1 MVNTSGE
8 DKAPFRRGQQKT
20 GQACHNCHL
29 RKVKCDLVVCGQP
42 PCTRCSELNVLC
54 RRFARKQRKGR
65 LLRAVIESTS
75 IESEGSGSDQAQ
87 DNAVGAYP
95 KAFDSLGEGDDPRH
109 LVVTGLGDFMKQSS
123 ILVDFLSQDFSRQSI
138 NGYQVTFNDNYSSIA
153 RILGDEFG
161 RGFEAGIYHHRDAP
175 FVETSQGGLPR
186 TLTAAERGVLE
197 LQGAFVLPSQTISD
211 SFVTAFFDRVYPA
224 LPIVNRSEFMR
235 RYYTMG
241 SKNTSVSLLLLHSIL
256 LAGST
261 TYQHP
266 DLELPASEISRRL
279 YVRAKALVENR
290 FEQDRLILVQTHL
303 LFSTFASDSCD
314 DTVQNMWLSIG
325 AAARIAQGLGMHRSL
340 GNANAGPPMRRAWKR
355 IWWTLFI
362 HDTLCSFEWGRPR
375 AIHLDDCDVE
385 LLEDSDFDLEDT
397 GALPNSEATQFLR
410 SVCDLCFIIGDW
422 LNLLRPGSPWNKSRA
437 RDEAQRER
445 ESGTRKFVDRLTTW
459 HQGIPA
465 SLQPPPALRNFSLWA
480 ATLHIAYCATML
492 RFAALLSDGMETVH
506 VMASQI
512 TETCEDLNSHGLL
525 YSLWNFGIH
534 ELDLAMGQHARQV
547 NSKNNDTA
555 TLALTKLQRG
565 LPLMNLLSER
575 SSVAAQG
582 SAFYEKLVGRAVG
595 WLLAESDGQRGGDQC
610 PHESSDEPGREQ
622 PVQSQVTPLVPGW
635 IYDLDLPD
643 FAFSDWVPQTNHP
656 WGWDIVE

>member
-1 MVNTSGE
+1 MT
-8 DKAPFRRGQQKT
+8 
-20 GQACHNCHL
+20 
-29 RKVKCDLVVCGQP
+29 
-42 PCTRCSELNVLC
+42 TRLS
-54 RRFARKQRKGR
+54 
-65 LLRAVIESTS
+65 
-75 IESEGSGSDQAQ
+75 ESEGSGSDQAQ

-325 AAARIAQGLGMHRSL
+325 AAARIAQVTLPEDRS
-340 GNANAGPPMRRAWKR
+340 
-355 IWWTLFI
+355 
-362 HDTLCSFEWGRPR
+362 
-375 AIHLDDCDVE
+375 CDE
-385 LLEDSDFDLEDT
+385 EYDS
-397 GALPNSEATQFLR
+397 
-410 SVCDLCFIIGDW
+410 
-422 LNLLRPGSPWNKSRA
+422 SPCR
-437 RDEAQRER
+437 
-445 ESGTRKFVDRLTTW
+445 
-459 HQGIPA
+459 
-465 SLQPPPALRNFSLWA
+465 
-480 ATLHIAYCATML
+480 
-492 RFAALLSDGMETVH
+492 
-506 VMASQI
+506 
-512 TETCEDLNSHGLL
+512 
-525 YSLWNFGIH
+525 
-534 ELDLAMGQHARQV
+534 
-547 NSKNNDTA
+547 
-555 TLALTKLQRG
+555 
-565 LPLMNLLSER
+565 
-575 SSVAAQG
+575 
-582 SAFYEKLVGRAVG
+582 
-595 WLLAESDGQRGGDQC
+595 
-610 PHESSDEPGREQ
+610 
-622 PVQSQVTPLVPGW
+622 
-635 IYDLDLPD
+635 
-643 FAFSDWVPQTNHP
+643 
-656 WGWDIVE
+656 